1 MVLWRLLL
9 YYVLPARCKT
19 AAACLLKQLP
29 GGLVRCESRAS
40 ISVVRCFS
48 VAGKS
53 SYLSVGS

>member
-1 MVLWRLLL
+1 MLSL

-53 SYLSVGS
+53 WYLSVSS